1 MDPRSKTVIITGASS
16 GIGAATAR
24 LFADAGA
31 DLVLAARSAEA
42 LEQLAGELPGQPLV
56 VPTDISSEAQAH
68 ALIKRTIDERGQVDI
83 LINNAGVGLT
93 GSVEQIAPAD
103 LERVIAVDVLGPLYA
118 IQAVVPH
125 MRQRKQGQII
135 NISSV
140 LGAQPLPGVGGY
152 AAAKAMLESL
162 SETLRMELMS
172 SRIMVTVVR
181 PSTTRTTFASK
192 RLGQGRERWRPRGVP
207 PEAVA
212 RAIMRAA
219 QREPRIAY
227 VNLGDRLQ
235 VLVAGLVPAITE
247 RLLARMTRWE
257 EEERAS
263 AP

>member
-1 MDPRSKTVIITGASS
+1 
-16 GIGAATAR
+16 
-24 LFADAGA
+24 
-31 DLVLAARSAEA
+31 
-42 LEQLAGELPGQPLV
+42 
-56 VPTDISSEAQAH
+56 
-68 ALIKRTIDERGQVDI
+68 VDI